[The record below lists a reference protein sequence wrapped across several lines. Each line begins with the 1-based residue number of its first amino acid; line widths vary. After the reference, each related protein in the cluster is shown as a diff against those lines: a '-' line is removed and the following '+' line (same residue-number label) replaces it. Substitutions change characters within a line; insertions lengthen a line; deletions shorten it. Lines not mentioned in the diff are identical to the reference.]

1 MQNFVIFE
9 NQALSEFQ
17 LLKFCFNNILF
28 GLWQSHWDLYKQ
40 YFYVCRFSLIFLIN
54 V

>member
-17 LLKFCFNNILF
+17 LLKFGFSNILF
-28 GLWQSHWDLYKQ
+28 GLPQPHWDLYKHSISM
-40 YFYVCRFSLIFLIN
+40 CLDFL
-54 V
+54 